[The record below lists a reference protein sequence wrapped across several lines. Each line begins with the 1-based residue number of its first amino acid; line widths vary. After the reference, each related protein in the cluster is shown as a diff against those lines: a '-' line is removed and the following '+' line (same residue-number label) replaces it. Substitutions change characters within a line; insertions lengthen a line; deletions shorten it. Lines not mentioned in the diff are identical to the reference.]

1 VATRAHDTQATFL
14 DEFAMD
20 VRAGL
25 TGTGQKTLPS
35 RYLYDDLGSA
45 LFEAIG
51 YLPEYG
57 LTRADERILRERGRE
72 IVAPFQGG
80 CAVAELGSGSGKKT
94 RWLLEPLASRR
105 PISYFPIDI
114 SSAALAR
121 CELELSRVEGVRVD
135 PMEGDYLSGLSIV
148 ASRRR
153 GDERLLVLFL
163 GSTIGN
169 FEPAEA
175 VDFLREVRK
184 RLRPGDGFLLG
195 TDLVK
200 PASILIPA
208 YDDSLGVTAAFDL
221 NLLSR
226 MNQELDADFDL
237 DRFEHR
243 ARWNASQRRVEMHLV
258 ARSAHEVRI
267 RAADLGVTFRAG
279 ESIWTESSYKFDRE
293 EPRRLGSKTGFALER
308 QWIEPEW
315 AFAESLLIAR

>member
-1 VATRAHDTQATFL
+1 MGADLLYRIAVLALPREFRAAH
-14 DEFAMD
+14 
-20 VRAGL
+20 
-25 TGTGQKTLPS
+25 
-35 RYLYDDLGSA
+35 
-45 LFEAIG
+45 
-51 YLPEYG
+51 
-57 LTRADERILRERGRE
+57 GRE
-72 IVAPFQGG
+72 
-80 CAVAELGSGSGKKT
+80 
-94 RWLLEPLASRR
+94 
-105 PISYFPIDI
+105 
-114 SSAALAR
+114 
-121 CELELSRVEGVRVD
+121 
-135 PMEGDYLSGLSIV
+135 M
-148 ASRRR
+148 
-153 GDERLLVLFL
+153 RLLVTERMHDTRARAGNVAAVGVFL
-163 GSTIGN
+163 SELADVVRTGFRLRQSAPRHGMSPSARR
-169 FEPAEA
+169 FGPG
-175 VDFLREVRK
+175 DFLREVRK

-195 TDLVK
+195 TDVVK

-258 ARSAHEVRI
+258 ARSAHQVRI

-293 EPRRLGSKTGFALER
+293 EPRRMGLQTGFALER